1 MNPIDVVFARLR
13 AEKRT
18 GLIPFL
24 GAGDPD
30 LNATAALVRELA
42 RRGANLI
49 EIGFPYSDPIA
60 DGPVIQASYTRALK
74 KGVRVDDIF
83 RTVRDL
89 GPVGAPLVG
98 MVSYSI
104 VHRRGPELFLKQAQ
118 EAGFSG
124 AIIPDLPI
132 EEAEGI
138 APLAE
143 ARDFKLIHLV
153 TPTTPR
159 ERAVQIAELSTGF
172 LYVVSTTGIT
182 GERDRLPE
190 QLVGHLAWL
199 RQQTALPLCV
209 GFGISTPEQVRLL
222 RGVADGII
230 VGSAFVRRIE
240 QAGNRPLTEFVADV
254 GALAESLSK
263 ALNHGE
269 DCAT

>member
-1 MNPIDVVFARLR
+1 MNPIDAQFGRLR
-13 AEKRT
+13 AEKRKA
-18 GLIPFL
+18 LIPFL

-30 LNATAALVRELA
+30 LGTTAALVRELA
-42 RRGANLI
+42 RRGASLI

-74 KGVRVDDIF
+74 KGVRVEEIF
-83 RTVRDL
+83 RTVREL
-89 GPVGAPLVG
+89 GSVGVPLVG
-98 MVSYSI
+98 MVSYAI
-104 VHRRGPELFLKQAQ
+104 VHRRGPESFLQQAQ

-138 APLAE
+138 ARLAA
-143 ARDFKLIHLV
+143 ARDFKLIQLV
-153 TPTTPR
+153 TPTTPPD
-159 ERAVQIAELSTGF
+159 RAVQIAKLSTGF

-209 GFGISTPEQVRLL
+209 GFGISTPEQARLL
-222 RGVADGII
+222 RGAADGII

-240 QAGNRPLTEFVADV
+240 QGGNRPIAEVLADV
-254 GALAESLSK
+254 GNLAESFLK
-263 ALNHGE
+263 ALG
-269 DCAT
+269 